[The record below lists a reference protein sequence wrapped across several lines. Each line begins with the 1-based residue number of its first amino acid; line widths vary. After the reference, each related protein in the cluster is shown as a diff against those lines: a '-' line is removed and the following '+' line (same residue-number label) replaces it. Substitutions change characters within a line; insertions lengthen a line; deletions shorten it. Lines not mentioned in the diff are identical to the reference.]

1 MKKPPQKAGAR
12 GGRGGGASDNAQ
24 KISVPRPDKA
34 FGQHFLSRPDIA
46 EKIVELAQLRG
57 VEDVVE
63 IGPGTG
69 ALTPLLCRGA
79 ATVTAIEADAR
90 VLPALRAATAEEANL
105 RILHADALATPFPC
119 GDFVAVSN
127 VPYAISLPLMRQLL
141 LAWPHLRRATLL
153 LQKEFAQKIVT
164 QQKNP
169 ALGAGVQCFFDVQLG
184 PQVTRGAFSP
194 PPKVQSQV
202 LLLRAK
208 TTPLLPTKPQKA
220 MDFFR
225 QLFASPRKK
234 IKHAPLPKA
243 ALQAANID
251 VDLRAGQLSDEDMAA
266 LFDAFYSQ
274 SGKNLG

>member
-1 MKKPPQKAGAR
+1 MKRPAKKPAKSR
-12 GGRGGGASDNAQ
+12 RGGGAPNKASTANA
-24 KISVPRPDKA
+24 PRPDKA

-46 EKIVELAQLRG
+46 KNIVELAQLVG
-57 VEDVVE
+57 AEQVVE

-69 ALTPLLCRGA
+69 ALTPLLCRA
-79 ATVTAIEADAR
+79 AGKVTAIEADAR
-90 VLPALRAATAEEANL
+90 VLPALRAATAGVTNL
-105 RILHADALATPFPC
+105 KILHADALATPFPC

-127 VPYAISLPLMRQLL
+127 VPYAISLPLMRQFV

-153 LQKEFAQKIVT
+153 LQKEFAQKIIT
-164 QQKNP
+164 KQKNP
-169 ALGAGVQCFFDVQLG
+169 ALGAAVQCFFDVELG
-184 PQVTRGAFSP
+184 PQVPRGAFSP

-251 VDLRAGQLSDEDMAA
+251 VDLRAGQLPDEDMAA
-266 LFDAFYSQ
+266 LFDAFYRQ
-274 SGKNLG
+274 SGKNLC